1 MVLGQNRASTATME
15 IIMRELNIKEMEETS
30 GGAAW
35 WAPAAVVL
43 VATHVVIPFAEGFI
57 EELTT

>member
-1 MVLGQNRASTATME
+1 
-15 IIMRELNIKEMEETS
+15 MRELNIKEMEETS

-35 WAPAAVVL
+35 WAPVAVVL